1 VLARFFID
9 RPVFATVL
17 SVVIV
22 VLGLVALPNLA
33 VEQYPEIVPPTISIS
48 TVYPG
53 ANAEVVASTVAA
65 TIEQEVNGVENM
77 LYMLS
82 RSTNDGAL
90 NIEVTFQL
98 GTDLDTA
105 QVLTQNRVAIAE
117 PRLPEEVRR
126 QGVTVRKR
134 SPNML
139 LVVNVISP
147 DKRYDQ
153 IYLSNY
159 TTLNIREHIA
169 RLPGVGDL
177 SLLGAR
183 DYSMRVWLDPAKL
196 AALGMS
202 AGDVIRA
209 LREQNVQVAAG
220 RIGQEPVPAG
230 TDFQY
235 TVRTLGRLLEPEEF
249 GSIVIKT
256 GEDGAITR
264 LREVAR
270 VELGARS
277 YDGASFLDGAPS
289 AGMAIFPLP
298 GANAVELAQDVRDAM
313 DELAKSFPEGVE
325 YRIVYDTTT
334 FVAESI
340 NEVYK
345 TLIEAF
351 VLVFLVVLLFL
362 QDWRATL
369 LPMIDVPVSLIGTF
383 AVMSLLGFSLNN
395 LSLFGLVLAIGIV
408 VDDAIVVVENV
419 SRWMDKGLP
428 AREATLKAMEEIT
441 GPVIA
446 ITLVLASVFIPTAFV
461 TGISGEFYRQF
472 GLTIAASTIISAI
485 NAMTMAPAR
494 AVLLIKPRHEVEERE
509 ALPRIGIALAAGV
522 ALAWLLEPTM
532 TSLLGDPSHA
542 AHSATGWSAWGPWLA
557 LAAIGAIVGWI
568 FAAPIN
574 RGLLRIFDLFNAGF
588 GRLTTRY
595 SAGVSR
601 VVRHGVLM
609 LVVYAGLMGVTGL
622 LFESVPAGFIP
633 EQDKGYLIGNVQL
646 PDGSSLSRTK
656 EVMAR
661 VDEILHSTPGV
672 AHTIRL
678 PGFSLLARSN
688 ISSQGGL
695 FIILEPHEERVA
707 RGLSANAV
715 AANLRKRFLEIQDAA
730 MVVFG
735 APAVP
740 GLSNTAG
747 FKLYVQDRGDL
758 GPQRLQAATEGL
770 IRAGNAQPGLVG
782 LFSSFRASMP
792 EIYLDLDRT
801 KAKALGVGLDDVFE
815 TLQVYL
821 GSAYAND
828 FTRFGRNWQVIVQAE
843 ASERM
848 EASDIAK
855 LQVRNDRGE
864 MVPLGTMVAVR
875 DITGPAAINRYN
887 MFPAAEISGASRPGV
902 STGDAIA
909 MMEALARRELPPN
922 TGIEWTEIALQQ
934 RQQGNTAVFVF
945 ALGALLVFLV
955 LAALYESWSLPLA
968 IVLIVPMCLLAALT
982 GVWLTGSDNN
992 IFTQIGFVVLIG
1004 LAAKNAILIVEFAK
1018 QLEDQGKGRL
1028 EAVVEASHVRLRPIL
1043 MTSLAFLL
1051 GVLPLIRGSS
1061 AGSEM
1066 RFALGIA
1073 VFSGMLG
1080 VTIFGIFFTP
1090 VFYTVI
1096 RGLTERSARRR
1107 QPLPGPVAP
1116 AATER

>member
-1 VLARFFID
+1 MFARFFID
-9 RPVFATVL
+9 RPIFATVL

-33 VEQYPEIVPPTISIS
+33 VEQYPEIVPPTINIS

-53 ANAEVVASTVAA
+53 ANAEVIASTVAA

-82 RSTNDGAL
+82 RATNDGGL
-90 NIEVTFQL
+90 NIEVTFKL
-98 GTDLDTA
+98 GTNLDTA

-126 QGVTVRKR
+126 QGVVVRKR

-169 RLPGVGDL
+169 RLPGVGDIN
-177 SLLGAR
+177 LLGAR
-183 DYSMRVWLDPAKL
+183 DYSMRVWLEPEKL
-196 AALGMS
+196 AALNMG
-202 AGDVIRA
+202 AGDVMA
-209 LREQNVQVAAG
+209 SLREQNVQVAAG

-249 GSIVIKT
+249 GNIVIKT

-277 YDGASFLDGAPS
+277 YDGASFLDGSPS

-340 NEVYK
+340 HEVYK

-383 AVMSLLGFSLNN
+383 AVMSALGFSLNN

-428 AREATLKAMEEIT
+428 AREATLEAMKEIT

-472 GLTIAASTIISAI
+472 GLTIAASTIISAV

-494 AVLLIKPRHEVEERE
+494 AVLLIKPRHEVENDRE
-509 ALPRIGIALAAGV
+509 ALPPLGIALAAGV
-522 ALAWLLEPTM
+522 ALAWLLEPAAA
-532 TSLLGDPSHA
+532 SLLGMDTSP
-542 AHSATGWSAWGPWLA
+542 AHGRAGWTAWAPWMLLA
-557 LAAIGAIVGWI
+557 VIGAGLGWMLRR
-568 FAAPIN
+568 PIN
-574 RGLLRIFDLFNAGF
+574 HGLLRLFDMFNNGF
-588 GRLTTRY
+588 SRLTTGY
-595 SAGVSR
+595 SRNVAR
-601 VVRHGVLM
+601 AIRHGVIM

-622 LFESVPAGFIP
+622 LFETVPSGFIP

-646 PDGSSLSRTK
+646 PDGASLSRTK
-656 EVMAR
+656 EVMAH

-688 ISSQGGL
+688 ISSQGGF
-695 FIILEPHEERVA
+695 FIILAPHEERIA
-707 RGLSANAV
+707 QGLSANSI
-715 AANLRKRFLEIQDAA
+715 ANTLRKRFMEIQEAA
-730 MVVFG
+730 LVVFG

-782 LFSSFRASMP
+782 LFTSFRASQP

-801 KAKALGVGLDDVFE
+801 KAKALGVDLDDVFQ

-843 ASERM
+843 ATERM
-848 EASDIAK
+848 EADDIGK
-855 LQVRNDRGE
+855 LQVRNENGD
-864 MVPLGTMVAVR
+864 MVPLGTLVALR
-875 DITGPAAINRYN
+875 DITGPSAISRYN
-887 MFPAAEISGASRPGV
+887 MFPAAEISGASRAEV
-902 STGDAIA
+902 STGEAIA
-909 MMEALARRELPPN
+909 MMETLARRELPPN
-922 TGIEWTEIALQQ
+922 TGIEWTEIALQE

-945 ALGALLVFLV
+945 TLGALLVFLV
-955 LAALYESWSLPLA
+955 LAALYESWSLPFA
-968 IVLIVPMCLLAALT
+968 IVLIVPMCLLAAMA
-982 GVWLTGSDNN
+982 GVWITGKDNN

-1018 QLEDQGKGRL
+1018 QLEDQGMSRL
-1028 EAVVEASHVRLRPIL
+1028 DAVVEASHVRLRPIL

-1051 GVLPLIRGSS
+1051 GVLPLIRGSG

-1080 VTIFGIFFTP
+1080 VTFFGVFFTP

-1096 RGLTERSARRR
+1096 RNLTERRRGRAREA
-1107 QPLPGPVAP
+1107 GSPVI
-1116 AATER
+1116 